1 MIENQSIAI
10 NVTMGNV
17 TGQEIEK
24 HTSDSYREQA
34 RTIIEEHLNQNEN
47 NSESDFIINQYLNGS
62 ANWDDL
68 CSHLVPRSMQ
78 SLPRPRKWPL
88 MLNRREK
95 KYKES

>member
-1 MIENQSIAI
+1 
-10 NVTMGNV
+10 MGNV

-68 CSHLVPRSMQ
+68 CSHFHDQ
-78 SLPRPRKWPL
+78 
-88 MLNRREK
+88 
-95 KYKES
+95 ESGP